1 MPGNVVLIGMMGS
14 GKTTVGKLVADR
26 TGREFIDLDQ
36 MIVDKAGQEISEVFD
51 ALGEDAFRQMET
63 ECLREVRAATHAVIA
78 TGGGVVTRAENRRI
92 LRDLGTVFW
101 LDAPADA
108 LLDRIGDDES
118 RPMLRGGDPLK
129 RLEVLQAER
138 REHYADASNIHLD
151 TTEFTPQELADRI
164 TQELET
170 RGEDDT
176 EVFNTIV
183 AIDGPVASGKSAL
196 AKAIAERLSYV
207 HVDTGAMYR
216 CVTLEAMRRKVDMRD
231 PLALTKVA
239 HSVDIRFQEAGG
251 TARVTDEAFGT
262 QRVML
267 NGEDVTDAIRDP
279 EVSRNTSAIADVPT
293 VRAELVQLQ
302 REMGLRGR
310 SVLEGRDISTV
321 VVPEARWK
329 VYLVASLEARVQR
342 RYHQYEL
349 QGREVDRDEL
359 RRDVVERDERDR
371 NRPQGALKLAS
382 DAMIFD
388 TTDIPLDEVV
398 DTLAG
403 MIACCP

>member
-1 MPGNVVLIGMMGS
+1 MPGNIVLIGMMGS
-14 GKTTVGKLVADR
+14 GKTTVGQLVAER

-36 MIVDKAGQEISEVFD
+36 MIVDRAGKEISELFD
-51 ALGEDAFRQMET
+51 VLGEEAFRNTET

-92 LRDLGTVFW
+92 MRDLGTVFW
-101 LDAPADA
+101 LDAPAHA

-138 REHYADASNIHLD
+138 REFYADASNIHLD
-151 TTEFTPQELADRI
+151 TTEFTPEELADRI
-164 TQELET
+164 SQELES
-170 RGEDDT
+170 RGEDDA
-176 EVFNTIV
+176 ELFNSIV

-196 AKAIAERLSYV
+196 AKKIAERLNYV

-216 CVTLEAMRRKVDMRD
+216 CVTLEAMRRNVNMADAA
-231 PLALTKVA
+231 ALTKVA
-239 HSVDIRFQEAGG
+239 HSVDIRFIEANEASEAG
-251 TARVTDEAFGT
+251 AFGT
-262 QRVML
+262 QRVTL

-279 EVSRNTSAIADVPT
+279 EVSRNTSAVADVPT

-329 VYLVASLEARVQR
+329 VYLVASLDERVQR

-349 QGREVDRDEL
+349 QGRIMERDQL
-359 RRDVVERDERDR
+359 RRDVIERDERDR
-371 NRPQGALKLAS
+371 NRPQGALKLAP

-388 TTDIPLDEVV
+388 TTDIPLEEVV
-398 DTLAG
+398 NTLAS

>member
-1 MPGNVVLIGMMGS
+1 MSGNVVLIGMMGS
-14 GKTTVGKLVADR
+14 GKTTVGRLVADR

-36 MIVDKAGQEISEVFD
+36 MIVDRAGSEISELFD
-51 ALGEDAFRQMET
+51 AMGEDAFRQMET

-92 LRDLGTVFW
+92 LRELGTVFW

-138 REHYADASNIHLD
+138 REFYADASNIHLD

-164 TQELET
+164 SEELET

-176 EVFNTIV
+176 ELFNTIV

-196 AKAIAERLSYV
+196 AKLIAERLNYV

-216 CVTLEAMRRKVDMRD
+216 CVTLEAMRRNADMTD
-231 PLALTKVA
+231 PAALTAVA
-239 HSVDIRFQEAGG
+239 HSIDIRFREAEGKAG
-251 TARVTDEAFGT
+251 AFGT
-262 QRVML
+262 QRVTM

-279 EVSRNTSAIADVPT
+279 DVSRNTSAIADVPT
-293 VRAELVQLQ
+293 VRAELVELQ
-302 REMGLRGR
+302 RQMGLRGR

-329 VYLVASLEARVQR
+329 VYLVASLEERVQR

-371 NRPQGALKLAS
+371 NRAQGALKLAP

-403 MIACCP
+403 MIALCPC

>member
-1 MPGNVVLIGMMGS
+1 
-14 GKTTVGKLVADR
+14 
-26 TGREFIDLDQ
+26 
-36 MIVDKAGQEISEVFD
+36 
-51 ALGEDAFRQMET
+51 MET

-92 LRDLGTVFW
+92 LRELGIVFW

-108 LLDRIGDDES
+108 LLERIGDDES

-129 RLEVLQAER
+129 RIEILQAER
-138 REHYADASNIHLD
+138 REYYADASNIHLD
-151 TTEFTPQELADRI
+151 TTEFTPDELAERI
-164 TQELET
+164 GSELDS
-170 RGEDDT
+170 RGQSDEAL
-176 EVFNTIV
+176 FSTIV

-196 AKAIAERLSYV
+196 AKLIAERLSYV

-216 CVTLEAMRRKVDMRD
+216 CVTLEAMRRNVDMND
-231 PLALTKVA
+231 PAALTQVA
-239 HSVDIRFQEAGG
+239 HSVDIRFLEARG
-251 TARVTDEAFGT
+251 TQRDEAFGS
-262 QRVML
+262 QRVLL
-267 NGEDVTDAIRDP
+267 NGEDVTDAIREPD
-279 EVSRNTSAIADVPT
+279 VSRNTSTIADVPT

-329 VYLVASLEARVQR
+329 VYVVASLEERVQR

-349 QGREVDRDEL
+349 KGKQVDREEL
-359 RRDVVERDERDR
+359 KRDVVERDERDR
-371 NRPQGALKLAS
+371 NRPQGALKLAP

-388 TTDIPLDEVV
+388 TTDIPLEEVV

-403 MIACCP
+403 MIALCEA

>member
-1 MPGNVVLIGMMGS
+1 MSANVVLIGMMGS
-14 GKTTVGKLVADR
+14 GKTTVGRLVADR

-51 ALGEDAFRQMET
+51 AMGEDAFRQMET

-92 LRDLGTVFW
+92 LRELGTVFW

-138 REHYADASNIHLD
+138 REFYADASNIHLD
-151 TTEFTPQELADRI
+151 TTEFTAAELADRI
-164 TQELET
+164 SQELEV
-170 RGEDDT
+170 RGEDDE

-196 AKAIAERLSYV
+196 AKLIAERLNYV

-216 CVTLEAMRRKVDMRD
+216 CVTLEAMRRRVDMTD
-231 PLALTKVA
+231 AQALTQVA
-239 HSVDIRFQEAGG
+239 HSVDIRFLEPEAGKSVAFG
-251 TARVTDEAFGT
+251 SQRVT
-262 QRVML
+262 L

-329 VYLVASLEARVQR
+329 VYLVASLDERVQR

-349 QGREVDRDEL
+349 QGRTVDRDEL
-359 RRDVVERDERDR
+359 RRDAIERDERDR
-371 NRPQGALKLAS
+371 NRPQGALKLAT

-388 TTDIPLDEVV
+388 TTDIPLEEVV
-398 DTLAG
+398 ETLAG
-403 MIACCP
+403 MIELCTC